1 MDSKY
6 HLFWVKIFQSEKKS
20 ILIATN
26 TTTSEEIIETNEIKD
41 GGSANKTGEIDIPSF
56 REWTKK
62 ALGKVSKEISIVT
75 IVVIGYFKH
84 KFHLVSSKNHEK
96 KSTLTQI

>member
-1 MDSKY
+1 MKGY
-6 HLFWVKIFQSEKKS
+6 VKKNGFKIPPFLVRIFQSEKKS

-75 IVVIGYFKH
+75 IFSH
-84 KFHLVSSKNHEK
+84 M
-96 KSTLTQI
+96 